1 MRVRTSL
8 RLKFCGELF
17 GRDLHVSLLLVL
29 SAVPV
34 VAVVDHIEKVIEF
47 IIILE
52 RAESVLIMV
61 DIILIIRII
70 ITCRRIAIRINRI
83 AEDATPDLGR
93 VAKADETTPITEFT
107 D

>member
-8 RLKFCGELF
+8 RLEFCSELF
-17 GRDLHVSLLLVL
+17 GRDLHISLLLVL
-29 SAVPV
+29 STVPV

-61 DIILIIRII
+61 DRIQIIRII
-70 ITCRRIAIRINRI
+70 TTGRRKTIRIIRI